1 MAKTFLGKILAS
13 ILEVF
18 KSNFPEFIKKIY
30 KKIPDELKVKLA
42 AIVQVVE
49 NIKNFVD
56 SPTADLI
63 TAIIPGDL
71 DDDLKEWLRK
81 VLPVILYK
89 YKDISGPGYYHLV
102 ATELTMKLTGASFGQ
117 SAITIE
123 TAYQNS

>member
-1 MAKTFLGKILAS
+1 MAKTFLGKIIAS

-30 KKIPDELKVKLA
+30 NKIPDDLKFKLS

-49 NIKNFVD
+49 NIKTFVD

-63 TAIIPGDL
+63 TEIIPGDL
-71 DDDLKEWLRK
+71 DDDLKDWLRK
-81 VLPVILYK
+81 VLPAILEK
-89 YKDISGPGYYHLV
+89 YKDISGAGYYHLV
-102 ATELTMKLTGASFGQ
+102 ATELTSDLTGASFGQ

-123 TAYQNS
+123 AVYQNS